1 MWEEWIMSS
10 VEMWKYKFSIIAKE
24 GMGVFVKIGETEISV
39 NKDSKF
45 LDVLEQIDDMGLEGL
60 E

>member
-1 MWEEWIMSS
+1 MSS